1 VLSELEARRDAGTP
15 LAQLV
20 DSVPKDLLLKVGYF
34 GPATGAAEAL
44 RRLSVGL
51 DEAMVR
57 LITVRPGDLGACL
70 TAVRACRPETW
81 ARA

>member
-1 VLSELEARRDAGTP
+1 MN
-15 LAQLV
+15 
-20 DSVPKDLLLKVGYF
+20 SVPKDLLLEVGYF
-34 GPATGAAEAL
+34 GRASGAGEAMK
-44 RRLSVGL
+44 RLSRGL

-57 LITVRPGDLGACL
+57 LISVRSGDLEACL